1 LNNRSIT
8 NKKSRNKQKTGQADR
23 IIRPVLSA
31 FERADLRDARSLKH
45 LYFKNFAGIIKTLP
59 PIRVFLCSR
68 FIHRIFGTVL
78 FVSYSAFSAFL
89 SGGGKIR

>member
-45 LYFKNFAGIIKTLP
+45 LYFKNFAGIIKTP
-59 PIRVFLCSR
+59 SADKSISMFPFHTSDFRDGSFCIVFGL
-68 FIHRIFGTVL
+68 FGILV
-78 FVSYSAFSAFL
+78 
-89 SGGGKIR
+89 RRR